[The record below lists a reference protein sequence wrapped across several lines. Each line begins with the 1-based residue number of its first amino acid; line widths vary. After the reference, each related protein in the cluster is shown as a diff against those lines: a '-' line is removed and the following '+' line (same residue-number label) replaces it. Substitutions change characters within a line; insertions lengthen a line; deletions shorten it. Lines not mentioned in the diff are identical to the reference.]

1 MRRDLNKEINL
12 LYRQLGKE
20 VYQDSNI
27 KLSLKQKRIKRK
39 IQKKIESIETLR
51 FSEVTVSSDAV
62 ILEPE
67 TDENG
72 MMQFVFCK
80 NCKAGN
86 HPESSHCIRCGQ
98 AL

>member
-1 MRRDLNKEINL
+1 MHKDLNKEINL
-12 LYRQLGKE
+12 LFRQLGKE
-20 VYQDSNI
+20 VYEDSNI
-27 KLSLKQKRIKRK
+27 KLSLKQNKIKRK

-51 FSEVTVSSDAV
+51 FSAVSVSSDAV

-67 TDENG
+67 ADENG
-72 MMQFVFCK
+72 MMLFVFCK

-86 HPESSHCIRCGQ
+86 HPNSSHCIRCGQ